1 MKKKRKKEAHTHT
14 HTVSHL
20 ELFFVK
26 IETKEQTIIFLR
38 FVHLKRKISR
48 EKKTT
53 SMRDSQKQTKNIN

>member
-1 MKKKRKKEAHTHT
+1 MKKKRKKEAHT

-38 FVHLKRKISR
+38 FVHLKQKISR

-53 SMRDSQKQTKNIN
+53 RDSQKQTKNIN

>member
-1 MKKKRKKEAHTHT
+1 MKKKRKKEAHT

-38 FVHLKRKISR
+38 VCPS
-48 EKKTT
+48 KK
-53 SMRDSQKQTKNIN
+53 N